1 MCRLSC
7 RPCGGGAG
15 AGGVG
20 RGAMAGCRR
29 PTPCTTT
36 RGGTA
41 GNRAGH
47 LSVALR
53 HLSRR
58 LQPRWSLGA
67 CLGHGRAA
75 QRARRPAQLPPPPP
89 RPAAPFAPPS
99 AAQLI
104 YLAAYWR
111 VLLRAQRLVA
121 VVGEGPRSELQI
133 GQGPPSGR
141 RTRTDPP
148 HAPSHKPKKAHGD
161 GAPSWRAGLPP
172 VPSSP
177 PFYSALFQTPNP
189 LVVLGVSSFAG
200 AHKPATTASRSSGT
214 VRCVQRH
221 LGLSFR
227 VLMQLAGR
235 GAVCSADWRR
245 CRGSWARPVRVAAPG
260 AGRAAGWL

>member
-75 QRARRPAQLPPPPP
+75 QRARRPAQLPPPRPP
-89 RPAAPFAPPS
+89 AL
-99 AAQLI
+99 QL
-104 YLAAYWR
+104 L
-111 VLLRAQRLVA
+111 
-121 VVGEGPRSELQI
+121 
-133 GQGPPSGR
+133 
-141 RTRTDPP
+141 
-148 HAPSHKPKKAHGD
+148 
-161 GAPSWRAGLPP
+161 
-172 VPSSP
+172 SP
-177 PFYSALFQTPNP
+177 PQRSPTHLPCCLLAC
-189 LVVLGVSSFAG
+189 SSSRA
-200 AHKPATTASRSSGT
+200 ASCG
-214 VRCVQRH
+214 C
-221 LGLSFR
+221 G
-227 VLMQLAGR
+227 GR
-235 GAVCSADWRR
+235 GAAFRAPDRSRPAERSPDPHRSAPRTFPQAQKGSWRR
-245 CRGSWARPVRVAAPG
+245 SALLARGPSSSSFFTTLLFRSISNPKSPCCFGGVFVRGSAQARDHCKPEQRHRQVRPTASWALIQGADA
-260 AGRAAGWL
+260 AGRTRGRVQC